1 MPSERTDNT
10 YNALIDSDMRKGCG
24 AEKEEEKQSL
34 VRCYFGKTVRIRRFE
49 VGPMM
54 FGGGN
59 NIWGAKYL
67 NKALVYCS
75 HRSDTSNM
83 RKFEE
88 LPVFNENE
96 SKIINCDVTTEEI
109 AIRSPENNK
118 NLRIGLLKF
127 YGIVKSQCN

>member
-67 NKALVYCS
+67 NKALVHCTGQ
-75 HRSDTSNM
+75 RKM
-83 RKFEE
+83 RNFDE

-96 SKIINCDVTTEEI
+96 SKIIKCDITTEQI
-109 AIRSPENNK
+109 AIQSPKKKK
-118 NLRIGLLKF
+118 NLMIKKTEKGTIKE
-127 YGIVKSQCN
+127 I